1 VQGLHAL
8 ALSVALLV
16 PLTTPAQ
23 ADARALWERIL
34 TKAEVRDAIHT
45 YARSVESPIHVRH
58 CGRPRPGLV
67 RCRVYEPN
75 AVSCESGD
83 ECALARL
90 GAGYVLRAARRWGAV
105 ALYDEG
111 TGEWV
116 W

>member
-1 VQGLHAL
+1 
-8 ALSVALLV
+8 
-16 PLTTPAQ
+16 
-23 ADARALWERIL
+23 
-34 TKAEVRDAIHT
+34 
-45 YARSVESPIHVRH
+45 
-58 CGRPRPGLV
+58 
-67 RCRVYEPN
+67 
-75 AVSCESGD
+75 VSCESGD